1 MRIELENVQ
10 NLLEWIKIKL
20 YLNTKVEEASKRIV
34 KRGEVYN
41 CYFGIGVGS
50 EIQKMRPCVILQ
62 NDIANLRSGNV
73 LVAPISHTYKNIP
86 SIKPI
91 TKQYNKDNSILIDG
105 YVNTSNIICVSKAR
119 LKKYITTLT
128 KEEMKE
134 IDKAIAVSL
143 NLMKYYVKIRKNLED
158 KMLFIQKVKTERNIA
173 QDKIETLLRI
183 TKSRNY
189 EELENFLKSIDIK

>member
-1 MRIELENVQ
+1 
-10 NLLEWIKIKL
+10 
-20 YLNTKVEEASKRIV
+20 
-34 KRGEVYN
+34 
-41 CYFGIGVGS
+41 
-50 EIQKMRPCVILQ
+50 MRPCVILQ

-91 TKQYNKDNSILIDG
+91 IKQYNKDNSILIDG

-158 KMLFIQKVKTERNIA
+158 KMLFIEKVKRERNMA
-173 QDKIETLLRI
+173 QDQIKSLLKITNR
-183 TKSRNY
+183 KDY
-189 EELENFLKSIDIK
+189 DELEKFLKSIDIT